1 VGDRQGRGGA
11 IVAGA
16 ILIGLGVYFLFR
28 DRLGF
33 DFGLVWPFFLIVPGA
48 YLVARALFT
57 GDRSDRTGGFIGGGI
72 LLLLGGVFLFDDYV
86 VIDWDL
92 IWPFFLIIPGAGILF
107 GVALGRERRGPV
119 AEPLPPP
126 VAEPLPPPVAE
137 PAPAAPAAA
146 DAPGPGPGP
155 GA

>member
-16 ILIGLGVYFLFR
+16 ILIALGVYFLLR

-48 YLVARALFT
+48 YLVARSLFT

-72 LLLLGGVFLFDDYV
+72 LLMLGGVFLFDDYV
-86 VIDWDL
+86 AIDWNL
-92 IWPFFLIIPGAGILF
+92 VWPFFLIIPGIGLLF
-107 GVALGRERRGPV
+107 GVALGRERREPAAPIASPV
-119 AEPLPPP
+119 AQPPP
-126 VAEPLPPPVAE
+126 PPEAQPA
-137 PAPAAPAAA
+137 PMAPAAP
-146 DAPGPGPGP
+146 DDSGPVPGP